1 MEGKFQYIYNVGN
14 GDIRIFDVFSDGQ
27 IKEKVSRTN
36 DVRFVST
43 DTAMKYLDQM
53 IYLAEKEAVKFKGV
67 AIYEKTSKTK
77 LDILLTIKRFLQ
89 ENHIDEEDVR
99 YF

>member
-1 MEGKFQYIYNVGN
+1 MEGKFQYTYNVGN